1 MGYTICMLEDISIE
15 FYAALFINKAVYHL
29 QSPGLYHIQRGSSRP
44 PIDGYSTYIRY
55 GFARQNLNIK
65 LTLFMYC
72 YPGGILMPFMHDI
85 Y

>member
-44 PIDGYSTYIRY
+44 PIDPYTTNSVKM
-55 GFARQNLNIK
+55 K
-65 LTLFMYC
+65 LKKKNENRKTIGNRSPVFSHHRTC
-72 YPGGILMPFMHDI
+72 TQF
-85 Y
+85 